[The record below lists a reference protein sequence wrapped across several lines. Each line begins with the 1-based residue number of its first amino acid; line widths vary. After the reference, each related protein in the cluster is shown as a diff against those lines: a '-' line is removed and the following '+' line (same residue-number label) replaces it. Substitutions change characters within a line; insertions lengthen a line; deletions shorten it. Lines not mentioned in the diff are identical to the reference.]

1 MDFEDAGDYTCEASN
16 GVGLAKSYSIN
27 LEVLAKPRFIT
38 EPEIETA
45 AEGEEVSNFLIQ
57 FSFDYLIYIIN
68 LYLFYC
74 K

>member
-45 AEGEEVSNFLIQ
+45 AEGEEVSNFLFNFHLIIQ
-57 FSFDYLIYIIN
+57 FVFN

>member
-45 AEGEEVSNFLIQ
+45 AEGEEVSNFY
-57 FSFDYLIYIIN
+57 SFFIELFN
-68 LYLFYC
+68 LYLIC
-74 K
+74 I

>member
-45 AEGEEVSNFLIQ
+45 AEGEEVSIFL
-57 FSFDYLIYIIN
+57 FNLNLIIT
-68 LYLFYC
+68 LY
-74 K
+74 